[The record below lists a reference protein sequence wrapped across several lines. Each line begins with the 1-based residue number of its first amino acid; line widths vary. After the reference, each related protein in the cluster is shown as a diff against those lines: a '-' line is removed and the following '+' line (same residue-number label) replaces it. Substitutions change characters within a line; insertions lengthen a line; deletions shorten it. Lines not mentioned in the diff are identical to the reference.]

1 MGIWSNTALVEFD
14 WSLNILGHIPNH
26 GKQKEKQGPFLG
38 TAGGNLSWCLIKAIT
53 NLSCESLTWGPRW
66 RRASRCMELT
76 GLLESLQSFTSGD
89 FQSSGPVSKGENTRS
104 VTQCSFPDPHLVDG
118 SSQPV
123 MSHVAAST
131 PLPTL
136 PSTVLEGGMQH
147 LGQRHQGRP
156 LQGLRSAE
164 SFYLKNLVLWHLS
177 KAFDLVC
184 RETTLFKKRKKKQ
197 LSLFSHSDFLKLCG
211 VQVNHFHCK
220 SHKLYGDKCCSP

>member
-1 MGIWSNTALVEFD
+1 
-14 WSLNILGHIPNH
+14 
-26 GKQKEKQGPFLG
+26 
-38 TAGGNLSWCLIKAIT
+38 
-53 NLSCESLTWGPRW
+53 
-66 RRASRCMELT
+66 MELT

-104 VTQCSFPDPHLVDG
+104 VTQYSFPDPHLVDG

-136 PSTVLEGGMQH
+136 PSMVLEGGMQH

-164 SFYLKNLVLWHLS
+164 SI
-177 KAFDLVC
+177 
-184 RETTLFKKRKKKQ
+184 
-197 LSLFSHSDFLKLCG
+197 
-211 VQVNHFHCK
+211 
-220 SHKLYGDKCCSP
+220 